1 MSEEKNIKFK
11 SQLYRVLLLPISIL
25 PMPVLYLLADLF
37 FILILIVGYRRKVI
51 TQNLKNSFPEKKNRE
66 IRKIRIKFYL
76 HFCDLFVETIA
87 LLTMSQKSIK
97 KRVVIKNI
105 EAIQKSIDNGKDVIA
120 VLGHYGNWEWA
131 PTVSLHVE
139 NAKGLAVY
147 RPLKSKPFD
156 DFMIKLRSLYDSI
169 NIPIKSTARQIVT
182 FKKNN
187 ERFIL
192 GLISDQS
199 PSKYELNYWTTFLNQ
214 HTPIILG
221 PEKMAKLAKADIV
234 YWKME
239 KLKRGKYQIT
249 IIPYPGNVDLDPEF
263 SITEWHVRLL
273 EEQINEKPQYWLWSH
288 KRWKYQTLFNPKTMK
303 STVYEQ

>member
-1 MSEEKNIKFK
+1 MSKERKIKFK
-11 SQLYRVLLLPISIL
+11 SQLYRALLLPISIL

-37 FILILIVGYRRKVI
+37 FILVLIIGYRRKVI
-51 TQNLKNSFPEKKNRE
+51 TTNLKNSFPEKSNKE
-66 IRKIRIKFYL
+66 IRKIRVKFYR

-87 LLTMSQKSIK
+87 LLTISHKSIK
-97 KRVVIKNI
+97 KRVVVKNA
-105 EAIQKSIDNGKDVIA
+105 EAIQESIDKGKDVIA

-131 PTVSLHVE
+131 PTVSLHID
-139 NAKGLAVY
+139 NAKGVAVY
-147 RPLKSKPFD
+147 RPLKNKPFD
-156 DFMIKLRSLYDSI
+156 DFMLKLRSVYNSL
-169 NIPIKSTARQIVT
+169 NIPIRIIARSIVT
-182 FKKNN
+182 FRKNN

-199 PSKYELNYWTTFLNQ
+199 PSRYELNYWTTFLNQ
-214 HTPIILG
+214 HTSIILG
-221 PEKMAKLAKADIV
+221 PEKMTKLAKADIV

-239 KLKRGKYQIT
+239 KLRRGKYQIT
-249 IIPYPGNVDLDPEF
+249 IIPYPGDVESDPEY

-288 KRWKYQTLFNPKTMK
+288 KRWKYQHLFNSKTMK